1 MLKIGLTGN
10 IGSGKSTVSRI
21 FETLGVPVYRS
32 DDEAKKILDKAEVT
46 EKVKQLF
53 GSEILDENGK
63 INRGK
68 LAAIVFSDKIK
79 ISNLN
84 NIIHPLVM
92 DDFKEWTVA
101 HLEYSYIIME
111 SAILFETNFS
121 SLFDKI
127 IFVSAPETVR
137 INRIMLRDRVDAAH
151 VKIRMKQ
158 QLSEKDK
165 IKKADFVIVNDD
177 KSLIITQVLKI
188 HAELNH

>member
-151 VKIRMKQ
+151 VKIRIKQ

>member
-1 MLKIGLTGN
+1 MLKVGLTGN

-21 FETLGVPVYRS
+21 FETLGIPVYRS

-68 LAAIVFSDKIK
+68 LAAIVFNDKIK

-111 SAILFETNFS
+111 SAILFETNLS

-137 INRIMLRDRVDAAH
+137 INRIMLRDGVHAAH
-151 VKIRMKQ
+151 VESRMKQ
-158 QLSEKDK
+158 QLPEKDK
-165 IKKADFVIVNDD
+165 IKKAEFVIVNDD
-177 KSLIITQVLKI
+177 KSLVIPQVIKI
-188 HAELNH
+188 HSELNR